1 MTDLDTLNR
10 LTEAYD
16 SQVNAI
22 RRQITAF
29 GQAYWDSLP
38 HYRASAVEDMIE
50 AITPRVT
57 AGQLRIADLTRA
69 YLAQCARELG
79 WKVTLPPIDQDE
91 IIDARG
97 VDPRTVYR
105 RPAVDVYTALAAGKP
120 LPQAAGEGRLR
131 LTQLIGGD
139 MQLAKVHASRQSM
152 RSYPEEGQ
160 YYRRVLTGRENC
172 ALCVVAST
180 QRYHRGDLMPIHPG
194 CDCGVQPL
202 PPGLAVNQVIDG
214 DLLEQVHQIAADRLG
229 VSDRDGR
236 TPDYRKLLTVSEHG
250 EYGPTLSWAQTK
262 AKPTP
267 NAKAGESEPPK
278 PPKTP
283 KKATA
288 QPPDDSDRLKRLMS
302 VPAEKWHKTLQY
314 EGGDVTG
321 IPGEFL
327 HPERGTGRVFIPAV
341 SVREAPSE
349 HEVLTAL
356 RLAETG
362 TNVFFRIDSNDTGAK
377 NPDAEMDEQI
387 WEFKAPRGATANTI
401 SDQFK
406 RAGKQAQRLVLDLR
420 RSGMDDA
427 QGLAQAGRRFAGKS
441 KIVDLIVI
449 TKDARIHR
457 FSKL

>member
-1 MTDLDTLNR
+1 MPDLDSLNR

-16 SQVNAI
+16 SQVHAI
-22 RRQITAF
+22 RQQITAF

-38 HYRASAVEDMIE
+38 HYRASAVEDMIQ

-79 WKVTLPPIDQDE
+79 WKVVLPPIDQDE
-91 IIDARG
+91 IRSARG
-97 VDPRTVYR
+97 VDPRVVYR

-120 LPQAAGEGRLR
+120 LPQAAAEGRLR

-152 RSYPEEGQ
+152 RGYPEEGQ
-160 YYRRVLTGRENC
+160 FYRRVLTGRENC

-180 QRYHRGDLMPIHPG
+180 QRYYRGDLLPIHPG

-202 PPGLAVNQVIDG
+202 PPGLAVNQVIDE
-214 DLLEQVHQIAADRLG
+214 DLLEQVHQITADRLG
-229 VSDRDGR
+229 VSDRGGR

-250 EYGPTLSWAQTK
+250 EYGPTLSWAQPK
-262 AKPTP
+262 AKPKT
-267 NAKAGESEPPK
+267 KAGGAEPPK
-278 PPKTP
+278 PPKPP
-283 KKATA
+283 KKTTA

-321 IPGEFL
+321 IPGEFRYPG
-327 HPERGTGRVFIPAV
+327 HGDGRVFIPAA
-341 SVREAPSE
+341 SVRDAPSE

-356 RLAETG
+356 RLAEEG
-362 TNVFFRIDSNDTGAK
+362 VDVLFRIDSREKGVK
-377 NPDAEMDEQI
+377 NPDVEMNQQV
-387 WEFKAPRGATANTI
+387 WEFKAPTGEGKNTVD
-401 SDQFK
+401 SQMK
-406 RAGKQAQRLVLDLR
+406 RAGKQAERLVLDLR
-420 RSGMDDA
+420 RSELDDKKSIGDVRQGM
-427 QGLAQAGRRFAGKS
+427 QGRHLTQ
-441 KIVDLIVI
+441 VIVI
-449 TKDARIHR
+449 DHAGNIVHIP
-457 FSKL
+457 

>member
-1 MTDLDTLNR
+1 MADLDSLNR

-16 SQVNAI
+16 GQVHAI
-22 RRQITAF
+22 RQQITAF
-29 GQAYWDSLP
+29 GQAYWDSMP

-79 WKVTLPPIDQDE
+79 WNVVLPPIDQDE
-91 IIDARG
+91 IRGARG
-97 VDPRTVYR
+97 VDPRVVYR
-105 RPAVDVYTALAAGKP
+105 RPAVDVYAALAAGKP
-120 LPQAAGEGRLR
+120 LQQAAGEGRLR

-152 RSYPEEGQ
+152 RGYPEEGQ
-160 YYRRVLTGRENC
+160 FYRRVLTGSENC

-180 QRYHRGDLMPIHPG
+180 QRYYRGDLLPIHPG

-202 PPGLAVNQVIDG
+202 PPGLAVNQVIDE
-214 DLLEQVHQIAADRLG
+214 DLLEQVHQITADRLG
-229 VSDRDGR
+229 VSDRGGR
-236 TPDYRKLLTVSEHG
+236 TPDYRKLLTVREHG
-250 EYGPTLSWAQTK
+250 EYGPTLSWAQPK
-262 AKPTP
+262 AKPKP
-267 NAKAGESEPPK
+267 KAGGAEPPK
-278 PPKTP
+278 PPKPP
-283 KKATA
+283 KKTTA

-302 VPAEKWHKTLQY
+302 VPADKWHKTLQY

-327 HPERGTGRVFIPAV
+327 YPGHGDGRVFIPAV

-362 TNVFFRIDSNDTGAK
+362 LDVLFRIDSRDEGAK
-377 NPDAEMDEQI
+377 NPDAEMNQRV
-387 WEFKAPRGATANTI
+387 WEFKAPTGQGKNTVD
-401 SDQFK
+401 SQMR
-406 RAGKQAQRLVLDLR
+406 RAGKQAERLVLDLR
-420 RSGMDDA
+420 RSKLDDRESIGEIRQSM
-427 QGLAQAGRRFAGKS
+427 QGRHLTQ
-441 KIVDLIVI
+441 VIVI
-449 TKDARIHR
+449 DHAGNIVRIP
-457 FSKL
+457 

>member
-1 MTDLDTLNR
+1 MPDLDSLNR

-16 SQVNAI
+16 SQVHSI
-22 RRQITAF
+22 RQQITAF

-38 HYRASAVEDMIE
+38 HYRASAVEDMIQ

-79 WKVTLPPIDQDE
+79 WKVVLPSIDQDE
-91 IIDARG
+91 IRGARG
-97 VDPRTVYR
+97 IDPRVVYR

-120 LPQAAGEGRLR
+120 LPQAAAEGRLR

-152 RSYPEEGQ
+152 RGYPAEGQ
-160 YYRRVLTGRENC
+160 FYRRVLTGRENC

-180 QRYHRGDLMPIHPG
+180 QRYYRDDLMPIHPG

-202 PPGLAVNQVIDG
+202 PPGLAVNQVIDE
-214 DLLEQVHQIAADRLG
+214 DLLEQVHQITADRLG
-229 VSDRDGR
+229 VSDRAGR

-250 EYGPTLSWAQTK
+250 EYGPTLSWAQPK
-262 AKPTP
+262 AKPKP
-267 NAKAGESEPPK
+267 KVGESEPPK
-278 PPKTP
+278 PPKPP
-283 KKATA
+283 KKTTA

-327 HPERGTGRVFIPAV
+327 YPGHGDGRVFIPAI
-341 SVREAPSE
+341 SVRDAPSE

-356 RLAETG
+356 RLAEEG
-362 TNVFFRIDSNDTGAK
+362 MDVLFRIDSREEGVK
-377 NPDAEMDEQI
+377 NPDVEMNQQV
-387 WEFKAPRGATANTI
+387 WEFKAPTGEGKNTVD
-401 SDQFK
+401 SQMK
-406 RAGKQAQRLVLDLR
+406 RAGKQAERLVLDLR
-420 RSGMDDA
+420 RCELDDKKSIRDVRQGM
-427 QGLAQAGRRFAGKS
+427 QGRHLTQVIVVDHAGN
-441 KIVDLIVI
+441 IVHIP
-449 TKDARIHR
+449 
-457 FSKL
+457 

>member
-1 MTDLDTLNR
+1 MPDLDSLNR
-10 LTEAYD
+10 LAEAYD
-16 SQVNAI
+16 SQVHAI
-22 RRQITAF
+22 RQQITAF

-38 HYRASAVEDMIE
+38 HYRASAVEGMIE

-79 WKVTLPPIDQDE
+79 WKVVLPPIDQDE
-91 IIDARG
+91 IRGARG
-97 VDPRTVYR
+97 VDPRIVYR

-120 LPQAAGEGRLR
+120 LPQAAAEGRLR

-152 RSYPEEGQ
+152 RGYPAEGQ
-160 YYRRVLTGRENC
+160 FYRRVLTGRENC

-180 QRYHRGDLMPIHPG
+180 QRYYRDDLMPIHPG

-202 PPGLAVNQVIDG
+202 PPGLAVNQVIDE
-214 DLLEQVHQIAADRLG
+214 DLLEQVHQITADRLG
-229 VSDRDGR
+229 VSDRGGR
-236 TPDYRKLLTVSEHG
+236 NPDYRKLLTVSEHG
-250 EYGPTLSWAQTK
+250 EYGPTLSWAQPK
-262 AKPTP
+262 AKPKP
-267 NAKAGESEPPK
+267 KAGESEPPK
-278 PPKTP
+278 PPKPP
-283 KKATA
+283 KKTTA

-327 HPERGTGRVFIPAV
+327 YPGHGDGRVFIPAA

-356 RLAETG
+356 RLAQEG
-362 TNVFFRIDSNDTGAK
+362 VDVLFRIDSREKGVK
-377 NPDAEMDEQI
+377 NPDVEMNQQV
-387 WEFKAPRGATANTI
+387 WELKAPTGQGKNTVD
-401 SDQFK
+401 SQMK
-406 RAGKQAQRLVLDLR
+406 RAGKQTERLVLDLR
-420 RSGMDDA
+420 RSELDDKKSIWDVRQGM
-427 QGLAQAGRRFAGKS
+427 QGRHLTQ
-441 KIVDLIVI
+441 VIVI
-449 TKDARIHR
+449 DHAGNIVHIP
-457 FSKL
+457 

>member
-1 MTDLDTLNR
+1 MPDLDSLNR

-16 SQVNAI
+16 SQVHAI
-22 RRQITAF
+22 RQQITAF

-38 HYRASAVEDMIE
+38 HYRASAVEDMIQ

-79 WKVTLPPIDQDE
+79 WKVVLPPIDQDE
-91 IIDARG
+91 IRGARG
-97 VDPRTVYR
+97 VDPRVVYR

-120 LPQAAGEGRLR
+120 LPQAAAEGRLR

-152 RSYPEEGQ
+152 RGYPEEGQ
-160 YYRRVLTGRENC
+160 FYRRVLTGRENC

-180 QRYHRGDLMPIHPG
+180 QRYYRGDLLPIHPG
-194 CDCGVQPL
+194 CDCDVQPL
-202 PPGLAVNQVIDG
+202 PPGLAVNQVIDE
-214 DLLEQVHQIAADRLG
+214 DLLEQVHQITADRLG
-229 VSDRDGR
+229 VSDRGGR

-250 EYGPTLSWAQTK
+250 EYGPTLSWAQPK
-262 AKPTP
+262 AKPKPQT
-267 NAKAGESEPPK
+267 KAGGAEPPK
-278 PPKTP
+278 PPKPP
-283 KKATA
+283 KKTTA

-327 HPERGTGRVFIPAV
+327 YPERGSGRVFIPAA
-341 SVREAPSE
+341 SARKAPSE

-362 TNVFFRIDSNDTGAK
+362 MDVLFRIDSRDTSAK
-377 NPDAEMDEQI
+377 NPDAEMNQQI
-387 WEFKAPRGATANTI
+387 WEFKAPTGQGKNTVD
-401 SDQFK
+401 SQMK
-406 RAGKQAQRLVLDLR
+406 RAGKQAERLVLDLR
-420 RSGMDDA
+420 RSKLDDREAIGEIRPGM
-427 QGLAQAGRRFAGKS
+427 QGRHLTQ
-441 KIVDLIVI
+441 VIVI
-449 TKDARIHR
+449 DHAGNIVRIP
-457 FSKL
+457 

>member
-1 MTDLDTLNR
+1 MPDLDALNR

-16 SQVNAI
+16 AQVHAI
-22 RRQITAF
+22 RTQITAF

-50 AITPRVT
+50 AITPRVI
-57 AGQLRIADLTRA
+57 AGQLRVADLTRA
-69 YLAQCARELG
+69 YLARCADELG
-79 WKVTLPPIDQDE
+79 WKVVLPPIDQDE
-91 IIDARG
+91 IIGARG

-120 LPQAAGEGRLR
+120 LPQAAAEGRLR

-139 MQLAKVHASRQSM
+139 MQLAKTHASRQSM
-152 RSYPEEGQ
+152 RAYPEEGQ
-160 YYRRVLTGRENC
+160 FYRRVLTGRENC

-202 PPGLAVNQVIDG
+202 PPGLAASQVIDE
-214 DLLEQVHQIAADRLG
+214 DLLEQVHQITEDRLG
-229 VSDRDGR
+229 ASDRGGR

-250 EYGPTLSWAQTK
+250 EYGPTLSWAAPK

-267 NAKAGESEPPK
+267 KAGGAEPPK
-278 PPKTP
+278 PPKPP

-302 VPAEKWHKTLQY
+302 VPASEWHKTLQY
-314 EGGDVTG
+314 ENGDVTG

-327 HPERGTGRVFIPAV
+327 YPEHGDGRVFIPAV
-341 SVREAPSE
+341 SARKAPSE

-362 TNVFFRIDSNDTGAK
+362 KDVLFRVDSHDVGAK
-377 NPDAEMDEQI
+377 NPDAEMNQQI
-387 WEFKAPRGATANTI
+387 WEFKAPTGQGKNTI
-401 SDQFK
+401 DSQMK
-406 RAGKQAQRLVLDLR
+406 RAGKQAERLVLDLR
-420 RSGMDDA
+420 RTKLGDKESIRDIRQSM
-427 QGLAQAGRRFAGKS
+427 QGRHLTQ
-441 KIVDLIVI
+441 VIVI
-449 TKDARIHR
+449 DHAGNIVYIP
-457 FSKL
+457 

>member
-1 MTDLDTLNR
+1 MPDLDSLNS

-16 SQVNAI
+16 SQVHAI
-22 RRQITAF
+22 RQQITAF

-38 HYRASAVEDMIE
+38 HYRASAVEDMIQ
-50 AITPRVT
+50 AITPRVA

-79 WKVTLPPIDQDE
+79 WKVVLPPIDQDE
-91 IIDARG
+91 IRGARG
-97 VDPRTVYR
+97 VDPRIVYR

-120 LPQAAGEGRLR
+120 LPQAAAEGRLR

-152 RSYPEEGQ
+152 RGYPEEGQ
-160 YYRRVLTGRENC
+160 FYRRVLTGRENC

-180 QRYHRGDLMPIHPG
+180 QRYYRGDLLPIHPG
-194 CDCGVQPL
+194 CDCDVQPL
-202 PPGLAVNQVIDG
+202 PPGLAVNQVIDE
-214 DLLEQVHQIAADRLG
+214 DLLEQVHQITADRLG
-229 VSDRDGR
+229 VSDRGGR

-250 EYGPTLSWAQTK
+250 EYGPTLSWAQPK
-262 AKPTP
+262 AKPKPKT
-267 NAKAGESEPPK
+267 GESEPPK
-278 PPKTP
+278 PPKPP
-283 KKATA
+283 KKTTA

-327 HPERGTGRVFIPAV
+327 YPGHGDGRVFIPAI

-356 RLAETG
+356 RLAEEG
-362 TNVFFRIDSNDTGAK
+362 MDVLFRIDSREKGVK
-377 NPDAEMDEQI
+377 NPDVEMNQQV
-387 WEFKAPRGATANTI
+387 WEFKAPTGEGKNTVD
-401 SDQFK
+401 SQMK
-406 RAGKQAQRLVLDLR
+406 RAGKQAERLVLDLR
-420 RSGMDDA
+420 RSELDDKKSIRDVRQGM
-427 QGLAQAGRRFAGKS
+427 QGRHLTQ
-441 KIVDLIVI
+441 VIVI
-449 TKDARIHR
+449 DHAGNIVHIP
-457 FSKL
+457 

>member
-1 MTDLDTLNR
+1 MPDLDSLNR

-16 SQVNAI
+16 SQVHAI
-22 RRQITAF
+22 RQQITAF

-38 HYRASAVEDMIE
+38 HYRASAVEDMIQ

-79 WKVTLPPIDQDE
+79 WKVVLPPIDQDE
-91 IIDARG
+91 IIGARG
-97 VDPRTVYR
+97 VDPRIVYR

-120 LPQAAGEGRLR
+120 LPQAADEGRLR

-152 RSYPEEGQ
+152 RGYPEEGQ
-160 YYRRVLTGRENC
+160 FYRRVLTGRENC

-180 QRYHRGDLMPIHPG
+180 QRYYRGDLLPIHPG

-202 PPGLAVNQVIDG
+202 PPGLAVNQVIDE
-214 DLLEQVHQIAADRLG
+214 DLLEQVHQITADRLG
-229 VSDRDGR
+229 VSDRGGR

-250 EYGPTLSWAQTK
+250 EYGPTLSWAQPK
-262 AKPTP
+262 AKPKPKT
-267 NAKAGESEPPK
+267 GESEPPK
-278 PPKTP
+278 PPKPP
-283 KKATA
+283 KKTTA

-314 EGGDVTG
+314 EGRDVTG

-327 HPERGTGRVFIPAV
+327 YPGHGDGRVFIPAI

-356 RLAETG
+356 RLAEEG
-362 TNVFFRIDSNDTGAK
+362 MDVLFRIDSREKGVK
-377 NPDAEMDEQI
+377 NPDVEMNQQV
-387 WEFKAPRGATANTI
+387 WEFKAPTGEGKNTVD
-401 SDQFK
+401 SQMK
-406 RAGKQAQRLVLDLR
+406 RAGKQAERLVLDLR
-420 RSGMDDA
+420 RSELDDKKSIRDVRQGM
-427 QGLAQAGRRFAGKS
+427 QGRHLTQ
-441 KIVDLIVI
+441 VIVI
-449 TKDARIHR
+449 DHAGNIVHIP
-457 FSKL
+457 

>member
-1 MTDLDTLNR
+1 MPDLDSLNR

-16 SQVNAI
+16 SQVHAI
-22 RRQITAF
+22 RQQITAF

-38 HYRASAVEDMIE
+38 HYRASAVEDMIK

-79 WKVTLPPIDQDE
+79 WKVVLPPIDQDE
-91 IIDARG
+91 IRGARG
-97 VDPRTVYR
+97 VDPRVVYR

-120 LPQAAGEGRLR
+120 LPQAAAEGRLR

-152 RSYPEEGQ
+152 RGYPEEGQ
-160 YYRRVLTGRENC
+160 FYRRVLTGRENC

-180 QRYHRGDLMPIHPG
+180 QRYFRGDLLPIHPG
-194 CDCGVQPL
+194 CDCDVQPL
-202 PPGLAVNQVIDG
+202 PPGLTVNQVIDE
-214 DLLEQVHQIAADRLG
+214 DLLEQVHQITADRLG
-229 VSDRDGR
+229 VSDRGGR

-250 EYGPTLSWAQTK
+250 EYGPTLSWAQPK
-262 AKPTP
+262 AKPKT
-267 NAKAGESEPPK
+267 KAGEAEPPK
-278 PPKTP
+278 PPKPP
-283 KKATA
+283 KKTTA

-327 HPERGTGRVFIPAV
+327 YPGHGDGRVFIPAA
-341 SVREAPSE
+341 SVRDAPSE

-356 RLAETG
+356 RLAEEG
-362 TNVFFRIDSNDTGAK
+362 VDVLFRIDSREEGVK
-377 NPDAEMDEQI
+377 NPDVEMNQQV
-387 WEFKAPRGATANTI
+387 WEFKAPTGEGKNTVD
-401 SDQFK
+401 SQMK
-406 RAGKQAQRLVLDLR
+406 RAGKQAERLVLDLR
-420 RSGMDDA
+420 RCELDDKKSIRDVRQGM
-427 QGLAQAGRRFAGKS
+427 QGRHLTQ
-441 KIVDLIVI
+441 VIVI
-449 TKDARIHR
+449 DHAGNIVHIP
-457 FSKL
+457 

>member
-1 MTDLDTLNR
+1 MPDLDSLNR

-16 SQVNAI
+16 SQVHAI
-22 RRQITAF
+22 RQQITAF

-79 WKVTLPPIDQDE
+79 WKVVLPLIDQDE
-91 IIDARG
+91 IRGARG
-97 VDPRTVYR
+97 VDPRVVYR

-120 LPQAAGEGRLR
+120 LPQAAAEGRLR

-152 RSYPEEGQ
+152 RGYPEEGQ
-160 YYRRVLTGRENC
+160 FYRRVLTGRENC

-180 QRYHRGDLMPIHPG
+180 QRYYRGDLLPIHPG
-194 CDCGVQPL
+194 CDCDVQPL
-202 PPGLAVNQVIDG
+202 PPGLAVNQVIDE
-214 DLLEQVHQIAADRLG
+214 DLLEQVHQITADRLG
-229 VSDRDGR
+229 VSDRGGR

-250 EYGPTLSWAQTK
+250 EYGPTLSWAQPK
-262 AKPTP
+262 AKPKP
-267 NAKAGESEPPK
+267 KAGGAEPPK
-278 PPKTP
+278 PPKPP
-283 KKATA
+283 KKTTA
-288 QPPDDSDRLKRLMS
+288 QPPDDSDRFKRLMS

-327 HPERGTGRVFIPAV
+327 YPERGSGRVFIPAV
-341 SVREAPSE
+341 SVRDAPSE

-356 RLAETG
+356 RLAEEG
-362 TNVFFRIDSNDTGAK
+362 VDVLFRIDSREEGVK
-377 NPDAEMDEQI
+377 NPDVEMNQQV
-387 WEFKAPRGATANTI
+387 WEFKAPTGQGKNTVD
-401 SDQFK
+401 SQMK
-406 RAGKQAQRLVLDLR
+406 RAGKQAERLVLDLR
-420 RSGMDDA
+420 RSELDDKKSIWDVRQGM
-427 QGLAQAGRRFAGKS
+427 QGRHLTQ
-441 KIVDLIVI
+441 VIVI
-449 TKDARIHR
+449 DHAGNIVYIP
-457 FSKL
+457 

>member
-1 MTDLDTLNR
+1 MADLDSLNR

-16 SQVNAI
+16 GQVHAI
-22 RRQITAF
+22 RQQITAF

-79 WKVTLPPIDQDE
+79 WNVVLPPIDQDE
-91 IIDARG
+91 IRGARG
-97 VDPRTVYR
+97 VDPRIVYR

-120 LPQAAGEGRLR
+120 LPQAAAEGRLR

-152 RSYPEEGQ
+152 RGYPEEGQ
-160 YYRRVLTGRENC
+160 FYRRVLTGRENC

-180 QRYHRGDLMPIHPG
+180 QRYYRGDLLPIHPG

-202 PPGLAVNQVIDG
+202 PPGLAVNQVIDE
-214 DLLEQVHQIAADRLG
+214 DLLEQVHQITADRLG
-229 VSDRDGR
+229 VSDRGGR

-250 EYGPTLSWAQTK
+250 EYGPTLSWAQPK
-262 AKPTP
+262 AKPKP
-267 NAKAGESEPPK
+267 KAGESEPPK
-278 PPKTP
+278 PPKKT
-283 KKATA
+283 TA

-302 VPAEKWHKTLQY
+302 VPADKWHKTLQY

-327 HPERGTGRVFIPAV
+327 YPGHGDGRVFIPAV

-362 TNVFFRIDSNDTGAK
+362 LDVLFRIDSRDEGAK
-377 NPDAEMDEQI
+377 NPDAEMNQQV
-387 WEFKAPRGATANTI
+387 WEFKAPTGQGKNTVD
-401 SDQFK
+401 SQMR
-406 RAGKQAQRLVLDLR
+406 RAGKQAERLVLDLR
-420 RSGMDDA
+420 RSKLDDRESIGEIRQSM
-427 QGLAQAGRRFAGKS
+427 QGRHLTQ
-441 KIVDLIVI
+441 VIVI
-449 TKDARIHR
+449 DHAGNIVRIP
-457 FSKL
+457 

>member
-1 MTDLDTLNR
+1 MPDLDSLNS

-16 SQVNAI
+16 SQVHAI
-22 RRQITAF
+22 RQQITAF

-79 WKVTLPPIDQDE
+79 WKVVLPPIDQDE
-91 IIDARG
+91 IRSARG
-97 VDPRTVYR
+97 VDPRVVYR

-120 LPQAAGEGRLR
+120 LPQAAAEGRLR

-152 RSYPEEGQ
+152 RGYPEEGQ
-160 YYRRVLTGRENC
+160 FYRRVLTGRENC

-180 QRYHRGDLMPIHPG
+180 QRYYRGDLLPIHPG
-194 CDCGVQPL
+194 CDCDVQPL
-202 PPGLAVNQVIDG
+202 PPGLAVNQVIDE
-214 DLLEQVHQIAADRLG
+214 DLLEQVHQITADRLG
-229 VSDRDGR
+229 VSDRGGR

-250 EYGPTLSWAQTK
+250 EYGPTLSWAQPK
-262 AKPTP
+262 AKPKT
-267 NAKAGESEPPK
+267 KAGEAEPPK
-278 PPKTP
+278 PPKPP
-283 KKATA
+283 KKTTA

-321 IPGEFL
+321 IPGEFRYPG
-327 HPERGTGRVFIPAV
+327 HGDGRVFIPAI
-341 SVREAPSE
+341 SVRDAPSE

-356 RLAETG
+356 RLAEEG
-362 TNVFFRIDSNDTGAK
+362 MDVLFRIDSREEGVK
-377 NPDAEMDEQI
+377 NPDVEMNQQV
-387 WEFKAPRGATANTI
+387 WEFKAPTGEGKNTVD
-401 SDQFK
+401 SQMK
-406 RAGKQAQRLVLDLR
+406 RAGKQAERLVLDLR
-420 RSGMDDA
+420 RSELDDKKSIGDVRQGM
-427 QGLAQAGRRFAGKS
+427 QGRHLTQVIVVDHAGN
-441 KIVDLIVI
+441 IVHIP
-449 TKDARIHR
+449 
-457 FSKL
+457 

>member
-1 MTDLDTLNR
+1 MPDLDSLNR

-16 SQVNAI
+16 SQVHAI
-22 RRQITAF
+22 RQQITAF

-38 HYRASAVEDMIE
+38 HYRASAVEDMIQ

-79 WKVTLPPIDQDE
+79 WKVILPPIDQDE
-91 IIDARG
+91 IRGARG
-97 VDPRTVYR
+97 VDPRIVYR

-120 LPQAAGEGRLR
+120 LPQAAAEGRLR

-152 RSYPEEGQ
+152 RGYPEEGQ
-160 YYRRVLTGRENC
+160 FYRRVLTGRENC

-180 QRYHRGDLMPIHPG
+180 QRYYRGDLLPIHPG
-194 CDCGVQPL
+194 CDCDVQPL
-202 PPGLAVNQVIDG
+202 PPGLAVNQVIDEG
-214 DLLEQVHQIAADRLG
+214 LLEQVHQITADRLG
-229 VSDRDGR
+229 VSDRGGR

-250 EYGPTLSWAQTK
+250 EYGPTLSWAQPK
-262 AKPTP
+262 AKPKT
-267 NAKAGESEPPK
+267 KAGESEPPK
-278 PPKTP
+278 PPKPP
-283 KKATA
+283 KKTRA

-327 HPERGTGRVFIPAV
+327 YPERGSGRVFIPAA
-341 SVREAPSE
+341 SARKPPSE

-356 RLAETG
+356 RLAEEG
-362 TNVFFRIDSNDTGAK
+362 MDVLFRIDSREEGVK
-377 NPDAEMDEQI
+377 NPDAEMNQQI
-387 WEFKAPRGATANTI
+387 WEFKAPTGATDNTI
-401 SDQFK
+401 SEQF
-406 RAGKQAQRLVLDLR
+406 RRSGKQAQRLVLDLR
-420 RSGMDDA
+420 RSGLDDEL
-427 QGLAQAGRRFAGKS
+427 GLAQAGRRFAGKS

-449 TKDARIHR
+449 TKDARLHR

>member
-1 MTDLDTLNR
+1 MPDLDSLNR
-10 LTEAYD
+10 LTDAYD
-16 SQVNAI
+16 SQVHAI
-22 RRQITAF
+22 RQQITAF

-38 HYRASAVEDMIE
+38 HYRASAVEDMIQ

-79 WKVTLPPIDQDE
+79 WKVVLPPIDQDE
-91 IIDARG
+91 IRGARG

-120 LPQAAGEGRLR
+120 LPQAAAEGRLR

-152 RSYPEEGQ
+152 RGYPAEGQ
-160 YYRRVLTGRENC
+160 FYRRVLTGRENC

-180 QRYHRGDLMPIHPG
+180 QRYYRDDLMPIHPG

-202 PPGLAVNQVIDG
+202 PPGLAVNQVIDE
-214 DLLEQVHQIAADRLG
+214 DLLEQVHQITADRLG
-229 VSDRDGR
+229 VSDRGGR

-250 EYGPTLSWAQTK
+250 EYGPTLSWAQPK
-262 AKPTP
+262 AKPKT
-267 NAKAGESEPPK
+267 KAGGAEPPK
-278 PPKTP
+278 PPKPP

-327 HPERGTGRVFIPAV
+327 YPGHGDGRVFIPAV
-341 SVREAPSE
+341 SVRDAPSE

-356 RLAETG
+356 RLAEEG
-362 TNVFFRIDSNDTGAK
+362 VDVLFRIDSREKGVK
-377 NPDAEMDEQI
+377 NPDVEMNQQV
-387 WEFKAPRGATANTI
+387 WEFKAPTGEGKNTVD
-401 SDQFK
+401 SQMK
-406 RAGKQAQRLVLDLR
+406 RAGKQAERLVLDLR
-420 RSGMDDA
+420 RSELDDKKSIGDVRQGM
-427 QGLAQAGRRFAGKS
+427 QGRHLTQ
-441 KIVDLIVI
+441 VIVI
-449 TKDARIHR
+449 DHAGNIVHIP
-457 FSKL
+457 